1 MLLSLLILKTLGLSF
16 NMKIV
21 HQDLSKSFS
30 PGFRWRKAS
39 PLFTHQTHQRWESW
53 KRSLDCLIRMA
64 QAHCWARGA
73 LGILCD
79 IWRCIGLPSAAAHV
93 APYSQHWN
101 CRNVIRSKQMHL
113 WIWQLYN
120 YSTFSTSRGAPA
132 DVFRCVYS
140 LVFSAS
146 RQAWEEVRRLHW
158 LHWVLCCRRR
168 WKDLLRGSW
177 DNVQFWE
184 ETERSID

>member
-1 MLLSLLILKTLGLSF
+1 
-16 NMKIV
+16 MKIV

-64 QAHCWARGA
+64 QVHCWARGA
-73 LGILCD
+73 LGILCY
-79 IWRCIGLPSAAAHV
+79 IWRCIGLPSATTHA
-93 APYSQHWN
+93 APYSQLWN
-101 CRNVIRSKQMHL
+101 CTNVIRSIQMHL
-113 WIWQLYN
+113 WIWQLIIRL
-120 YSTFSTSRGAPA
+120 FQLAAGQQQMCLG
-132 DVFRCVYS
+132 VLWCVYS
-140 LVFSAS
+140 WVFSAS

-158 LHWVLCCRRR
+158 LHWVLCCRRW